1 MNTTPNSITGAVL
14 ALLAGLL
21 GGQIMAGENPETQS
35 AGETIP
41 AALLLFDEEEPG
53 TGTYPVRYL
62 VTDDHLRIDDNYD
75 ASDYVLLDRQTSTI
89 YSVSHE
95 YGNVMV
101 INRQPAA
108 TPPDSLELTHEPV
121 PDEQAPAISGRKPQ
135 QYRYL
140 ANGELCY
147 QAVLVPGL
155 LPAAL
160 AALAE
165 YEHLL
170 ARQQVASLEN
180 TPVEFRTPCYLSRY
194 IYATGRHLEQ
204 GLPVQV
210 WDNSGFRRA
219 LVNFSASE
227 DVARHLFSVP
237 SDYREITIGAEQ
249 PSLDSQR

>member
-1 MNTTPNSITGAVL
+1 MNATPNPMTGAVL
-14 ALLAGLL
+14 ALLASLP
-21 GGQIMAGENPETQS
+21 GGQLMAGDSPEMQTP
-35 AGETIP
+35 GETAA

-62 VTDDHLRIDDNYD
+62 VTDDYLRIDDNYD
-75 ASDYVLLDRQTSTI
+75 ASDYVLMDRQTSTI

-95 YGNVMV
+95 YGNVLV
-101 INRQPAA
+101 INRQPAV
-108 TPPDSLELTHEPV
+108 TPPDSLELKHEPV
-121 PDEQAPAISGRKPQ
+121 PDEQAPAIAGRQPQ
-135 QYRYL
+135 QFRYL

-155 LPAAL
+155 LPAAV

-165 YEHLL
+165 YENLL
-170 ARQQVASLEN
+170 AGQQVASLEN

-194 IYATGRHLEQ
+194 IYAAGRHLEQ

-227 DVARHLFSVP
+227 DVSRHLFSVP
-237 SDYREITIGAEQ
+237 TDYREITIGAAQ
-249 PSLDSQR
+249 PSLDE